1 MLLSEGK
8 PWAEFH
14 NIFHLNFVCRRI
26 PARKAYFCS
35 YFQRIMRLQ
44 IHRIEFGTPEYD
56 DAVRLRYEV
65 LRRPLGLE
73 FTPEQLSEE
82 YDQIHLAAYASD
94 GALVAY
100 LNLTPADATTVK
112 MRQVAV
118 APERQGKGIG
128 AVLVNESEKLAKSLG
143 YDIMSL
149 HARETAVPFYKRL
162 GYSILGERFEEVTV
176 PHFRME
182 KILK

>member
-8 PWAEFH
+8 SQAEFPH
-14 NIFHLNFVCRRI
+14 IFHLNFICHPIAV
-26 PARKAYFCS
+26 RKAYFCS
-35 YFQRIMRLQ
+35 FFQRIMLLQ

-56 DAVRLRYEV
+56 EAVRLRYEV

-73 FTPEQLSEE
+73 FTPEQLAEE
-82 YDQIHLAAYASD
+82 YDQIHLAAYTPG

-100 LNLTPADATTVK
+100 LNLTPSDATTVK

-118 APERQGKGIG
+118 APERQGQGIG
-128 AVLVNESEKLAKSLG
+128 AILVAESEKLAQSLG
-143 YDIMSL
+143 YHLMSL

-162 GYSILGERFEEVTV
+162 GYSTLGERFEEVSI

-182 KILK
+182 KTLT